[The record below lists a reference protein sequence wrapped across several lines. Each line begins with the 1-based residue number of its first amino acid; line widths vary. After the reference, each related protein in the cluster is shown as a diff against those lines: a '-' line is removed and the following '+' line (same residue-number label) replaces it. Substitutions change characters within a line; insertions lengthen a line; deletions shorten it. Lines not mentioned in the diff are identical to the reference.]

1 MIYTV
6 SEIGSDERRSNIS
19 TVKQRA
25 QLRYRELRSAKLCWI
40 APLICAVLII
50 GTGITVPVLIK
61 VFLQKPPQKH
71 ETIAVLFNTAL
82 RKHQDSSILQNEHD
96 QVKKL
101 LEGLIKTGST
111 IPLMVALRS
120 YGFQPNST
128 VLHFMLPL
136 EGDLLLKKVGTA
148 FAEPFLLENGTNPSQ
163 QNSKEAFR
171 VDAAAAGEI
180 MQDVEGVHVLVESEE
195 MGKVFNLTDDSVFTD
210 PEKLSEE
217 IEKEIQND
225 YTFHCLIPSNNHCQY
240 YNDRQIYC
248 NYSHI
253 DGEVII
259 CLHFNSTSRIYKS
272 RKYYFFHRGSN
283 YSGHHHRGNSFD
295 DLDSGSYSQL
305 NSSSSNHLVID
316 GEVIICVHSNHVYF
330 YSTSRVYRNKQK
342 KCFFHRERNYCDH
355 KGHVLHHIHKYH
367 REKSHFYHR
376 LLDSSSSNHRDSGW
390 LEVLKSRNN
399 QLVDPNDYKK
409 YHFVHKRSNHLNSDS
424 LQILDFSSFNHL
436 NSGSLEVLN
445 SGSYNQ
451 LDFERFANLD
461 SVNYNKLN

>member
-163 QNSKEAFR
+163 QNALNT
-171 VDAAAAGEI
+171 
-180 MQDVEGVHVLVESEE
+180 VLA
-195 MGKVFNLTDDSVFTD
+195 NNR
-210 PEKLSEE
+210 KLKWERSLKNVKINER
-217 IEKEIQND
+217 

-272 RKYYFFHRGSN
+272 RKYYFFHRGS
-283 YSGHHHRGNSFD
+283 
-295 DLDSGSYSQL
+295 SYSQL

-342 KCFFHRERNYCDH
+342 KCFFHRERNYC
-355 KGHVLHHIHKYH
+355 GHHHYGK
-367 REKSHFYHR
+367 EKSHFYHR

>member
-163 QNSKEAFR
+163 QNALNTVLANNRKLKWERSLKNLFSSKEAFR

-225 YTFHCLIPSNNHCQY
+225 VSTTTLAQSTPSTLPT
-240 YNDRQIYC
+240 DA
-248 NYSHI
+248 
-253 DGEVII
+253 
-259 CLHFNSTSRIYKS
+259 TKS
-272 RKYYFFHRGSN
+272 VT
-283 YSGHHHRGNSFD
+283 
-295 DLDSGSYSQL
+295 DSSYSQL

-342 KCFFHRERNYCDH
+342 KCFFHRERNYC
-355 KGHVLHHIHKYH
+355 GHHHYGK
-367 REKSHFYHR
+367 EKSHFYHR